1 MAYFS
6 RETANIIPYSVGNR
20 VYGGNRAFPTMGP
33 VDRQGYRERDLVSRA
48 RRNAILRRLQ
58 ASQAGDYA
66 SADAQRTV

>member
-20 VYGGNRAFPTMGP
+20 VYGGGRAFPTMGP
-33 VDRQGYRERDLVSRA
+33 VDPSGYRERDLVSRA
-48 RRNAILRRLQ
+48 RRDAISKRLK
-58 ASQAGDYA
+58 ARQAGNYA

>member
-6 RETANIIPYSVGNR
+6 RETANVAPYSVGAR

-33 VDRQGYRERDLVSRA
+33 VDPTGYAERDLVSRA
-48 RRNAILRRLQ
+48 RRNAILKRMQ
-58 ASQAGDYA
+58 AQQAGNYA